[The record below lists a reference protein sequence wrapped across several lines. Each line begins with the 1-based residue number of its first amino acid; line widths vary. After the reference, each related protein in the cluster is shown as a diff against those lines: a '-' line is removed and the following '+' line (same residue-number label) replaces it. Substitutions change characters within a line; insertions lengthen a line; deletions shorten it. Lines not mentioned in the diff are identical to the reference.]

1 MSEPKDR
8 WKNRRAMAWIAL
20 VAGVTYPLLMWVS
33 GDPNLVAIAPAYFV
47 FVAGVVG
54 AYTVCATIDDKNFK
68 EQ

>member
-1 MSEPKDR
+1 
-8 WKNRRAMAWIAL
+8 MAWIAL